1 MLDPISLRVSF
12 AIVAVTLLA
21 LFYFVAYRSTRSAY
35 AGWWCAALGL
45 FLAGS
50 AAYLLDG
57 TSQQWWAN
65 PAGNVC
71 VVAGA
76 AAVWSG
82 ARAVEGRSVS
92 WRLVGATLVGLLVTS
107 ALDDPGTNEWS
118 GAPVFLGL
126 MTIFIAL
133 ASVELWQSGRSG
145 SFGPGPRE
153 RMYRPILRSL
163 AVMSTGLST
172 FYGLRLV
179 AFLLV
184 GQDGRAFAVYL
195 GTEVTTLVTTVMLA
209 TVSFSMTALSYA
221 DDTLELQA
229 RATRDGLTGLLNRD
243 ELVRLVERRWRGH
256 RRRQVHGVLVMADL
270 DHFKQINDTYG
281 HPAGDVALQVF
292 AAACRSTVGR
302 ADIVGRFGG
311 EEFVLFLDE
320 ATVEEA
326 HDVVRRITVALEAT
340 SLPGGVVLPTVS
352 YGMTLVGRG
361 DDLADV
367 VARADGAL
375 YAAKDAGR
383 ARVVVADGATADRS
397 TSP

>member
-12 AIVAVTLLA
+12 AVVAVTLLA

-35 AGWWCAALGL
+35 AGWWCAALTL

-50 AAYLLDG
+50 AAYLFDG

-65 PAGNVC
+65 PVGNVC

-82 ARAVEGRSVS
+82 ARAVEGRAVS
-92 WRLVGATLVGLLVTS
+92 WWLVGATLVGLLLAS

-126 MTIFIAL
+126 MTAFIAL
-133 ASVELWQSGRSG
+133 ASLELWQSGRSG

-163 AVMSTGLST
+163 AIMSTGLSA

-179 AFLLV
+179 TFLAV

-221 DDTLELQA
+221 DDTLELRA
-229 RATRDGLTGLLNRD
+229 RATRDGLTGLLNR
-243 ELVRLVERRWRGH
+243 EECLRLVERQWRRHG
-256 RRRQVHGVLVMADL
+256 RRQVHGVLVMADL
-270 DHFKQINDTYG
+270 DHFKQVNDTYG
-281 HPAGDVALQVF
+281 HPAGDVALQAF
-292 AAACRSTVGR
+292 AAACRSQVGR
-302 ADIVGRFGG
+302 SDIVGRFGG

-320 ATVEEA
+320 ASIDETRDLVQ
-326 HDVVRRITVALEAT
+326 RISTALAAT
-340 SLPGGVVLPTVS
+340 PLPGGVVLPTVS
-352 YGMTLVGRG
+352 YGLALVHRG
-361 DDLADV
+361 DDLAEV

-375 YAAKDAGR
+375 YAAKDGGR
-383 ARVVVADGATADRS
+383 ARVVVADDAGDRAVQ
-397 TSP
+397 P